1 MKDLIRMTHCCIKS
15 ILHTVND
22 LVSLYKESIY
32 FKVFVIIYLLTTIG
46 TTSFGTFCISAGNYF
61 PQGCWII
68 LTIGL
73 LLCMMLVFNILIF
86 FLADCALACTNDDL
100 DLAERGESTQRRE
113 SRSARESRNIRE
125 SRNARESTNRTTNV
139 LSSTDNIKKL
149 SKRELVQIVE
159 ELTEDD
165 SDSTKEIIESKYKTT
180 KKLKNKKKKVVE
192 SETEESETEE
202 IEESE
207 KKEKKIEK
215 TKKSNVLSSDTK
227 SVEKVK
233 EDPTK
238 FTQENPIVKIKKEEK
253 VEKENKVDK
262 ETTKV
267 EKAEKKK

>member
-1 MKDLIRMTHCCIKS
+1 MTHCCIKS

-22 LVSLYKESIY
+22 FVSFYKESIY
-32 FKVFVIIYLLTTIG
+32 FRIFVILYLLTTIG

-68 LTIGL
+68 FTIGC
-73 LLCMMLVFNILIF
+73 LLCMMLVTNLLIF
-86 FLADCALACTNDDL
+86 FLADCVQIYTNDDL
-100 DLAERGESTQRRE
+100 DLAERGESRR
-113 SRSARESRNIRE
+113 RRQL
-125 SRNARESTNRTTNV
+125 RNASETGNTRETTNRTTNRTTNV

-165 SDSTKEIIESKYKTT
+165 SDSTKEITESKYKSP

-192 SETEESETEE
+192 SETEESE
-202 IEESE
+202 IEESP

-215 TKKSNVLSSDTK
+215 TKKSSVLASDLK
-227 SVEKVK
+227 SDEKIK

-238 FTQENPIVKIKKEEK
+238 FTQENPIVKIKKEETT
-253 VEKENKVDK
+253 KVDK
-262 ETTKV
+262 ETKI
-267 EKAEKKK
+267 EKKK

>member
-1 MKDLIRMTHCCIKS
+1 MTHCCIKS
-15 ILHTVND
+15 ILYTMND

-32 FKVFVIIYLLTTIG
+32 FRVFVIVYLLSTIG
-46 TTSFGTFCISAGNYF
+46 TLSFGSFCISDGHYF

-68 LTIGL
+68 FTIGCL
-73 LLCMMLVFNILIF
+73 LSMMLVVNLLIF
-86 FLADCALACTNDDL
+86 FLADCAQTCTNDDL
-100 DLAERGESTQRRE
+100 DSAERGESRNVRN
-113 SRSARESRNIRE
+113 SNNARESRNVRNSNNIRE
-125 SRNARESTNRTTNV
+125 SRNTRESIKKTTNV

-165 SDSTKEIIESKYKTT
+165 SDGPKEITESKYKSP

-192 SETEESETEE
+192 SETEESE
-202 IEESE
+202 IEESP

-215 TKKSNVLSSDTK
+215 TKKSSVLSSDPK
-227 SVEKVK
+227 SDEKIK

-238 FTQENPIVKIKKEEK
+238 FTQENPIVKIKKEEIT
-253 VEKENKVDK
+253 KVDK

-267 EKAEKKK
+267 DKETKIEKKK